1 MGSGLARLSR
11 GRWWVRRHVRV
22 VAAQAGRHTVVV
34 TPRTT
39 VPSSDPACVAS
50 AGADGFTIDLV
61 RTVMRVGDPTPVRA
75 DTVTTTYQ
83 PEQAV
88 VCQVAR

>member
-11 GRWWVRRHVRV
+11 GRWWLRRHVRV

-39 VPSSDPACVAS
+39 VPQV
-50 AGADGFTIDLV
+50 TISV
-61 RTVMRVGDPTPVRA
+61 RRHPDAARAMVREL
-75 DTVTTTYQ
+75 
-83 PEQAV
+83 P
-88 VCQVAR
+88 